1 MTDSATRTAPPPA
14 GDRAV
19 IRQNADRSRA
29 AAGERAIEGV
39 SRFGLLG
46 MLVVVIAVFSI
57 VSPETYFTT
66 TNFRLIL
73 VNQTVTVIVALAATL
88 PLLAHYLDASVGPM
102 LGLAQGV
109 SVWLIA
115 VQGWPIAL
123 AIVAVLV
130 LAVLVGLLNSLLVI
144 RFQMSSIIAT
154 LASGSLLMGT
164 LYAVTGGRVIFQDV
178 PPAFTE
184 IARGEVGGVPLPLI
198 YLVVVVLVL
207 EFIVVWTPFGQRL
220 YSMDGNL
227 RGAARA
233 GINVRS
239 YTIRAFVG
247 AAVLA
252 SIAGVLLASRVGS
265 AQPTVGEQF
274 LLPAFAAAFLG
285 AAVLRPGRVNILGTV
300 IAAYFVTFTIA
311 GLQHLGAATWIE
323 RIFNGLAVITG
334 VSVAAWSVR
343 RRRQLAVRHV
353 ERLENEGRTATEGS
367 PA

>member
-1 MTDSATRTAPPPA
+1 MTESATRTAPPPA

-19 IRQNADRSRA
+19 VRQNADRSRVSG
-29 AAGERAIEGV
+29 GERLIEGI

-46 MLVVVIAVFSI
+46 MLVLVIAFFS
-57 VSPETYFTT
+57 VLSPESYFTT

-102 LGLAQGV
+102 LGLAHGMA
-109 SVWLIA
+109 VWLVA
-115 VQGWPIAL
+115 VHGLPIWFAL
-123 AIVAVLV
+123 LAVLV
-130 LAVLVGLLNSLLVI
+130 LAVLVGLLNSLLVL

-164 LYAVTGGRVIFQDV
+164 LYAITNGRVIFENV
-178 PPAFTE
+178 PAGFTE
-184 IARGEVGGVPLPLI
+184 IARGELAGIPLPLF
-198 YLVVVVLVL
+198 YLVAVVLVL

-233 GINVRS
+233 GIDIRS
-239 YTIRAFVG
+239 YTVRAFVG

-300 IAAYFVTFTIA
+300 IAAYFITFTIA

-323 RIFNGLAVITG
+323 RIFNGLAVIVG

-353 ERLENEGRTATEGS
+353 ERLEQDHPPKGS
-367 PA
+367 AA

>member
-1 MTDSATRTAPPPA
+1 MTAATTKTPPGGGRT
-14 GDRAV
+14 V
-19 IRQNADRSRA
+19 VKQSADRSRA
-29 AAGERAIEGV
+29 GAGERAVEGV

-46 MLVVVIAVFSI
+46 MLVLVIAVFS
-57 VSPETYFTT
+57 VLTPETYFTT

-73 VNQTVTVIVALAATL
+73 VNQTVTVIVAMAATL

-109 SVWLIA
+109 SIWLIA
-115 VQGWPIAL
+115 VQGVPIWLAL
-123 AIVAVLV
+123 VAVL
-130 LAVLVGLLNSLLVI
+130 AVGVAVGLLNSLLVLK
-144 RFQMSSIIAT
+144 FGMSSIIAT
-154 LASGSLLMGT
+154 LAVGSLLMGL
-164 LYAVTGGRVIFQDV
+164 LYMVTGGRVLYQNV

-184 IARGEVGGVPLPLI
+184 IARGDLGGVPLPLI
-198 YLVVVVLVL
+198 YLVVLVLAL

-220 YSMDGNL
+220 YAMDGNL

-233 GINVRS
+233 GIDVRS

-252 SIAGVLLASRVGS
+252 SLAGVLLASRIGS

-285 AAVLRPGRVNILGTV
+285 AAALRPGRVNILGTV
-300 IAAYFVTFTIA
+300 IAAYFITFTIA

-323 RIFNGLAVITG
+323 RVFNGLAVIAG

-353 ERLENEGRTATEGS
+353 ERLEHDTTPKGRPT
-367 PA
+367 P

>member
-1 MTDSATRTAPPPA
+1 MTAATTRKPPGGGRT
-14 GDRAV
+14 V
-19 IRQNADRSRA
+19 VKQSADRSRA
-29 AAGERAIEGV
+29 GAGERAVEGV

-46 MLVVVIAVFSI
+46 MLVLVIAVFS
-57 VSPETYFTT
+57 VLTPDTYFTT

-73 VNQTVTVIVALAATL
+73 VNQTVTVIVAMAATL

-109 SVWLIA
+109 SIWLMA
-115 VQGWPIAL
+115 VRDVPIWLAL
-123 AIVAVLV
+123 LAV
-130 LAVLVGLLNSLLVI
+130 LAVGVAVGLLNSLLVLK
-144 RFQMSSIIAT
+144 FGMSSIIAT
-154 LASGSLLMGT
+154 LAVGSLLMGL
-164 LYAVTGGRVIFQDV
+164 LYMVTGGRVLYQNV

-184 IARGEVGGVPLPLI
+184 IARGDLGGVPLPLI
-198 YLVVVVLVL
+198 YLVVLVLVL

-220 YSMDGNL
+220 YAMDGNL

-252 SIAGVLLASRVGS
+252 SLAGVLLASRIGS

-285 AAVLRPGRVNILGTV
+285 AAALRPGRVNILGTV
-300 IAAYFVTFTIA
+300 IAAYFITFTIA

-323 RIFNGLAVITG
+323 RVFNGLAVIAG

-353 ERLENEGRTATEGS
+353 ERLENDTTPKGRPST
-367 PA
+367 

>member
-1 MTDSATRTAPPPA
+1 MSTSTTAPAPP
-14 GDRAV
+14 GGPGRAV
-19 IRQNADRSRA
+19 VRQNADRSRA
-29 AAGERAIEGV
+29 GAGERIVGGV

-46 MLVVVIAVFSI
+46 MLVGVIAVFS
-57 VSPETYFTT
+57 VLTPDTYFTT

-73 VNQTVTVIVALAATL
+73 VNQTVTVIVAMAATL

-102 LGLAQGV
+102 LGLAQGISIWLISV
-109 SVWLIA
+109 HGVPVWL
-115 VQGWPIAL
+115 AL
-123 AIVAVLV
+123 LAV
-130 LAVLVGLLNSLLVI
+130 LAVGVAVGLLNSLLVLK
-144 RFQMSSIIAT
+144 FDMSSIIGT
-154 LASGSLLMGT
+154 LAVGSLLMGL
-164 LYAVTGGRVIFQDV
+164 LYMITSGRVLYQNV
-178 PPAFTE
+178 PPGFTS
-184 IARGEVGGVPLPLI
+184 IARGDLAGIPLPLI
-198 YLVVVVLVL
+198 YLVVLVLVL

-220 YSMDGNL
+220 YAMDGNL

-247 AAVLA
+247 AAVL
-252 SIAGVLLASRVGS
+252 SSLAGVLLASRVGS

-285 AAVLRPGRVNILGTV
+285 AAALRPGRVNILGTV
-300 IAAYFVTFTIA
+300 IAAYFITFTIA

-323 RIFNGLAVITG
+323 RVFNGLAVIVG

-353 ERLENEGRTATEGS
+353 ERLENDTESKGRTTS
-367 PA
+367 

>member
-1 MTDSATRTAPPPA
+1 MTAATTKTPPGGGRT
-14 GDRAV
+14 V
-19 IRQNADRSRA
+19 VKQSADRSRA
-29 AAGERAIEGV
+29 GAGERAVEGV

-46 MLVVVIAVFSI
+46 MLVLVIAVFS
-57 VSPETYFTT
+57 VLTPDTYFTT

-73 VNQTVTVIVALAATL
+73 VNQTVTVIVAMAATL

-109 SVWLIA
+109 SIWLMA
-115 VQGWPIAL
+115 VRDVPIWLAL
-123 AIVAVLV
+123 LAV
-130 LAVLVGLLNSLLVI
+130 LAVRVAVGLLNSLLVLK
-144 RFQMSSIIAT
+144 FGMSSIIAT
-154 LASGSLLMGT
+154 LAVGSLLMGL
-164 LYAVTGGRVIFQDV
+164 LYMVTGGRVLYQNV

-184 IARGEVGGVPLPLI
+184 IARGDLGGVPLPLI
-198 YLVVVVLVL
+198 YLVVLVLVL

-220 YSMDGNL
+220 YAMDGNL

-252 SIAGVLLASRVGS
+252 SLAGVLLASRIGS

-285 AAVLRPGRVNILGTV
+285 AAALRPGRVNILGTV
-300 IAAYFVTFTIA
+300 IAAYFITFTIA

-323 RIFNGLAVITG
+323 RVFNGLAVIAG

-353 ERLENEGRTATEGS
+353 ERLENDTTPKGRPST
-367 PA
+367 